1 MRKYLT
7 VEEVIF
13 IQEELIK
20 EFGGSFGIR
29 DEKSLK
35 AAVMRPR
42 NGYYQNTI
50 EEASALMESLALNHC
65 FVDGNKRI
73 AFFATDIFLRMNG
86 YSISCDS
93 EEGNLFF
100 VKNLGEGK
108 FRFNNIKS
116 WLTEKII
123 RENQ

>member
-7 VEEVIF
+7 IEEVIF

-29 DEKSLK
+29 DEKSLE

-42 NGYYQNTI
+42 NGYYKNII

-100 VKNLGEGK
+100 VKNLSEGK

-123 RENQ
+123 KENQ

>member
-1 MRKYLT
+1 MKKYLN

-29 DEKSLK
+29 DRKSLE
-35 AAVMRPR
+35 AAVMRPQS
-42 NGYYQNTI
+42 GYYKSII
-50 EEASALMESLALNHC
+50 EEAAALMESLTMNHS

-86 YSISCDS
+86 YSIFCES
-93 EEGNLFF
+93 EETNHFF
-100 VKNLGEGK
+100 VKNLEENT
-108 FRFNNIKS
+108 FRFDRIKI
-116 WLTEKII
+116 WLKEKVVK
-123 RENQ
+123 ENK